1 MPIAADGQS
10 AGSVAGAVVAVC
22 VGVALAALFVA
33 ALLSVLRSPRLTG
46 AGRAAWA
53 IAVLVFPLLGP
64 LAWFLAGRRSS
75 AQVYRT

>member
-1 MPIAADGQS
+1 MSFAADGQS
-10 AGSVAGAVVAVC
+10 AGSAVGLVVAVV

-33 ALLSVLRSPRLTG
+33 AVVSVIRSPRLTTTG
-46 AGRAAWA
+46 KVAWT

-75 AQVYRT
+75 AEVYRT